1 MKYIVILFYVCVPVF
16 GKTFSLMHPT
26 YNKSSDTSGLTLNG
40 IVFISDKDW
49 VIWINHKRVTP
60 NKTPDWLKII
70 KVTDTTVECEY
81 LYNQLWYRVTLE
93 PYDTFIPNVKIEEN
107 LHPASNE

>member
-1 MKYIVILFYVCVPVF
+1 MKFIVILLCINFPIF

-26 YNKSSDTSGLTLNG
+26 YNKSQETNGLTLNG

-60 NKTPDWLKII
+60 NKTPEWLKII

-81 LYNQLWYRVTLE
+81 LYNKLWYQVTLE
-93 PYDTFIPNVKIEEN
+93 PYDSFTPSIQAEEN
-107 LHPASNE
+107 VTPAS